1 MFHLRITVIVLAI
14 VASGCAH
21 HQKIPREQILSVYV
35 AESADDTLL
44 TRYAPAFLTYNHRSV
59 YNRIGTPSA
68 SYDEKGR
75 ERICVNTTKPAIYY
89 LQKEFSTARGRYT
102 NLVYR
107 VHFPKVPFSF
117 IPFHLTAGKNVGVII
132 IITLDEERRPI
143 LVTSVGTCGCY
154 RAIVPTTYLPR
165 VALPEDW
172 KDEPLRFY
180 GERLPNVL
188 DYSQSKQPQLL
199 VHVRPGVHRVMDLE
213 VVDGQLW
220 GNAPDQNLIKA
231 DLLPVG
237 RLETIP
243 IDGRF
248 TSFYHQD
255 GALKGHVKGSVK
267 PWETILLSLIS
278 LDFFV
283 GTDKSYVNS
292 YYYENPFYTSLKPWN
307 RKDSNMYDFERFL
320 RFWGWK
326 L

>member
-1 MFHLRITVIVLAI
+1 
-14 VASGCAH
+14 
-21 HQKIPREQILSVYV
+21 
-35 AESADDTLL
+35 
-44 TRYAPAFLTYNHRSV
+44 
-59 YNRIGTPSA
+59 
-68 SYDEKGR
+68 
-75 ERICVNTTKPAIYY
+75 
-89 LQKEFSTARGRYT
+89 
-102 NLVYR
+102 
-107 VHFPKVPFSF
+107 
-117 IPFHLTAGKNVGVII
+117 
-132 IITLDEERRPI
+132 
-143 LVTSVGTCGCY
+143 
-154 RAIVPTTYLPR
+154 

-220 GNAPDQNLIKA
+220 GKAPDQNLIKA

-237 RLETIP
+237 MLETIP
-243 IDGRF
+243 VDGGF

-267 PWETILLSLIS
+267 PWETIFLSLIS